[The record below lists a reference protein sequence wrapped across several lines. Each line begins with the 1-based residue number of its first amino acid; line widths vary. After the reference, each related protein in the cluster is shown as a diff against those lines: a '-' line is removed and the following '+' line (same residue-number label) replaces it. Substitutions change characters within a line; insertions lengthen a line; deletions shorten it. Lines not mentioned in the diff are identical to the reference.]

1 MEEKN
6 EMTEFER
13 MLKTEKIDKVSWKT
27 HWRIDK
33 FRDPQN
39 EVAKFLQ
46 AGASMA
52 DVAKLFPG
60 ALVGV
65 EEWDSNI
72 ALNEGLGELIDLIC
86 GLGTPTKW
94 DNANARIGVGDSNT
108 AEAATHTG
116 LQAATNKTYK
126 AMDTSYPTRAGQMAE
141 WRATFASGD
150 ANYSWQ
156 EYTVVNAATDA
167 GKNLNRKIADKGT
180 KASGE
185 SWTLSVQL
193 TFS

>member
-1 MEEKN
+1 MSD
-6 EMTEFER
+6 
-13 MLKTEKIDKVSWKT
+13 KIGWKT

-33 FRDPQN
+33 FQDPKD
-39 EVAKFLQ
+39 EISKALQ
-46 AGASMA
+46 ASLTLGEAQ
-52 DVAKLFPG
+52 KQFPN
-60 ALVGV
+60 AHIAT

-141 WRATFASGD
+141 WRSTFASGD